1 MVNHAKYRKE
11 NVTMRNSIKLII
23 FTIGILLISIQAFA
37 ADYHI
42 LINNQQQGPVS
53 MEKLQQMKNNGEI
66 TEDTLVWKNGM
77 AGWAKAGEQQDL
89 QSLFSGAVP
98 PPPPVADAAFPPAP
112 PASPLSSQSV
122 ASSENSINQNDVN
135 ELNTMSDPKS
145 VPTASDNMEDWF
157 DSVLTKFG
165 IDSFGENN
173 GKFILFASQ
182 SVLLKPIDPQYG
194 DALVNSFDK
203 AMMKL
208 QEKYLMIRF
217 GKTTTDKIKSFYS
230 DRSTNAKDIALPP
243 VEDPGY
249 LGKLLDVFE
258 KGLDVT
264 EKKLD
269 QKLIELGVSPEE
281 LARLTPKKK
290 KDVFRDKFLK
300 KTIRQASGSISGLFP
315 IQTNVITDNAGRT
328 VVGIVAIV
336 SPKTI
341 QIAKDI
347 SLQRKSVILG
357 KGRDISSLLPAK
369 DAEYLG
375 TLGVRLTYDEDG
387 TPAIISYGIASY
399 RPDTDDDYI
408 NDELKSEAK
417 ADAVSSA
424 DAQIAEIINGRMNAK
439 NERKRG
445 EEIRKY
451 VEREM
456 KPESDTVEKT
466 IKNIIKITDNEAK
479 SSARAKLQGIST
491 VKRWRYTS
499 KSGQKFVGAARVWKY
514 STLQAV
520 NSFNNSKSPN
530 RRSGKK
536 QQSFQTFQE
545 SSKPVNT
552 MDDF

>member
-1 MVNHAKYRKE
+1 MY
-11 NVTMRNSIKLII
+11 NSIKLVI
-23 FTIGILLISIQAFA
+23 FTVSILLLSTQSYA
-37 ADYHI
+37 ADYHV

-53 MEKLQQMKNNGEI
+53 MEQLTKMKNNGDI
-66 TEDTLVWKNGM
+66 TKDTLVWKNGM
-77 AGWAKAGEQQDL
+77 TGWEKAAAQQDL
-89 QSLFSGAVP
+89 QNLFAGAAP
-98 PPPPVADAAFPPAP
+98 PPPPVAGVVPPSVP
-112 PASPLSSQSV
+112 PTPPSSSLPIASP
-122 ASSENSINQNDVN
+122 ETSISQNDVN
-135 ELNTMSDPKS
+135 ELNAMSDPKS
-145 VPTASDNMEDWF
+145 VPTASDSMEDWF
-157 DSVLTKFG
+157 DVVLEKFG

-182 SVLLKPIDPQYG
+182 SVSLKPIDPQYG
-194 DALVNSFDK
+194 DALVNAFDK
-203 AMMKL
+203 AMIKL

-217 GKTTTDKIKSFYS
+217 GKTTTEKIKSFYS

-243 VEDPGY
+243 VENPGY
-249 LGKLLDVFE
+249 LEKLLAVFE

-269 QKLIELGVSPEE
+269 QKLIELGVNPEE
-281 LARLTPKKK
+281 LARLTPTKK

-300 KTIRQASGSISGLFP
+300 NTIRQASGSISGLFP
-315 IQTNVITDNAGRT
+315 IQTNVITDNSGRT
-328 VVGIVAIV
+328 VVGIVAIA

-347 SLQRKSVILG
+347 SLQRKSVIQG
-357 KGRDISSLLPAK
+357 KGRDLASLLPATNE
-369 DAEYLG
+369 EYIG
-375 TLGVRLTYDEDG
+375 TLGVRLTYDQDG

-445 EEIRKY
+445 EEVRKY

-456 KPESDTVEKT
+456 KPGSDAVEKT
-466 IKNIIKITDNEAK
+466 INNIIKITQNEAK
-479 SSARAKLQGIST
+479 SSAQAELQGIST
-491 VKRWRYTS
+491 VKRWRYTA
-499 KSGQKFVGAARVWKY
+499 KSGQKFVGAVRVWKY

-520 NSFNNSKSPN
+520 NSFNKPTTPKS
-530 RRSGKK
+530 RSGKK
-536 QQSFQTFQE
+536 QQSFQTFQQ
-545 SSKPVNT
+545 SSKPANS

>member
-1 MVNHAKYRKE
+1 MS
-11 NVTMRNSIKLII
+11 NSIKLII
-23 FTIGILLISIQAFA
+23 FTISILLISTQSFA

-53 MEKLQQMKNNGEI
+53 MEQLQQMKSSGEI
-66 TEDTLVWKNGM
+66 TRDTMVWKNGM
-77 AGWAKAGEQQDL
+77 AGWEKAGEQQEL
-89 QSLFSGAVP
+89 HNLFAGAVP
-98 PPPPVADAAFPPAP
+98 PPPPTADAVPPPVP
-112 PASPLSSQSV
+112 PTPSSSSHSV
-122 ASSENSINQNDVN
+122 ASSGNSISQNDVN

-145 VPTASDNMEDWF
+145 VPTASDSMEDWF
-157 DSVLTKFG
+157 DSVLEKFR

-173 GKFILFASQ
+173 GKFILYASQ
-182 SVLLKPIDPQYG
+182 SVSLKPIDPQYG

-217 GKTTTDKIKSFYS
+217 GKTTTEKIKSFYS

-243 VEDPGY
+243 IEDPGY
-249 LGKLLDVFE
+249 LGKLLAVFE

-269 QKLIELGVSPEE
+269 QKLIELGVNAEE
-281 LARLTPKKK
+281 LARLTPTKK

-300 KTIRQASGSISGLFP
+300 QTIRQASGSISGLFP
-315 IQTNVITDNAGRT
+315 IQTNVITDNSGRT
-328 VVGIVAIV
+328 VVGIVAIA

-347 SLQRKSVILG
+347 SLQRKSVIYG
-357 KGRDISSLLPAK
+357 KGRDITSLLPATPE
-369 DAEYLG
+369 EYIG
-375 TLGVRLTYDEDG
+375 TLGVRLTYDKDG

-445 EEIRKY
+445 EEVRKY

-456 KPESDTVEKT
+456 KPGSDTVEKT
-466 IKNIIKITDNEAK
+466 IKNIIKITQNEAK
-479 SSARAKLQGIST
+479 SSAQARLQGIST
-491 VKRWRYTS
+491 VKRWRYTA
-499 KSGQKFVGAARVWKY
+499 KSGQKFVGAVRVWKY
-514 STLQAV
+514 STLKAV
-520 NSFNNSKSPN
+520 NSFNQPTSQKK
-530 RRSGKK
+530 RSGKK
-536 QQSFQTFQE
+536 QQSSFQTFQQ
-545 SSKPVNT
+545 SSKPVNS